1 MKREAWIRLLIV
13 ALFALSIEL
22 LCRTKTIPPTV
33 LIPPSDMLIEL
44 IAILRS
50 GELTPDIVSTFGNIL
65 IAALIVAVLG
75 FAVGVVIHAIP
86 WLRSSVEPLLAS
98 YYAVPTF
105 MFYPVFIVLLGVGSA
120 PIIAIAVLLAIVAMI
135 TATLDGLDRIPGVLR
150 KTARMYHMSRLR
162 TSVLVELPA
171 ASPYLFTG
179 VKLAVAYSFIGVIAS
194 EFILSGSGL
203 GYAIAYAYNNFE
215 NRKMYALMLLVL
227 VAATAVNSAL
237 NAVDSRLQAR
247 QLR

>member
-1 MKREAWIRLLIV
+1 MKREAWIRLMIV
-13 ALFALSIEL
+13 ALLTVAVEI
-22 LCRTKTIPPTV
+22 LCRTKVIPATV
-33 LIPPSDMLIEL
+33 LIPPSGMLVEL
-44 IAILRS
+44 VEILQS
-50 GELTPDIVSTFGNIL
+50 GELTADIVSTFGNIL
-65 IAALIVAVLG
+65 IATLIVATLG
-75 FAVGVVIHAIP
+75 FATGVAIHAMP
-86 WLRSSVEPLLAS
+86 WLRTSVEPLLAS

-150 KTARMYHMSRLR
+150 KTARMYHLSRLR
-162 TSVLVELPA
+162 TSVLIELPA

-179 VKLAVAYSFIGVIAS
+179 VKLAVAYCFIGVIAS

-227 VAATAVNSAL
+227 IAATAVNSAL
-237 NAVDSRLQAR
+237 NAVDFRLQAR
-247 QLR
+247 RVR

>member
-13 ALFALSIEL
+13 VLFVLSIEL

-50 GELTPDIVSTFGNIL
+50 GDLNPDIVSTFGNIL

-75 FAVGVVIHAIP
+75 FAVGVVIHAFP

-194 EFILSGSGL
+194 EFILSGSGR

-227 VAATAVNSAL
+227 LAATAVNSAL